1 MLLVDVVVGVVA
13 GVAAV
18 MLDVIAAGVTA
29 VQMVKRDAAVPVAG
43 EEGRK

>member
-1 MLLVDVVVGVVA
+1 VLLVDVVVGVVV
-13 GVAAV
+13 GLAAV

-29 VQMVKRDAAVPVAG
+29 VQMVIRDAAVPVAG